1 MDGNFK
7 TILLTDLSKAFD
19 YLNRDISIAMILAH
33 SLLHV
38 SKADIQQLKEK
49 KIQKL
54 ARYFF

>member
-1 MDGNFK
+1 MDGYFR
-7 TILLTDLSKAFD
+7 ILLLTDLSKAFD

-38 SKADIQQLKEK
+38 SKADIQQLKENK
-49 KIQKL
+49 TKKL